1 MAMMMMGMK
10 RVEWTGAEEEGY
22 LVRPGRLNAAA
33 SEAAIVNFP
42 LAWAFVL
49 SFALAADK
57 LL

>member
-1 MAMMMMGMK
+1 MDWGGGGIPI
-10 RVEWTGAEEEGY
+10 V
-22 LVRPGRLNAAA
+22 VGRLNAAA

>member
-1 MAMMMMGMK
+1 MDWGGGGGIPT
-10 RVEWTGAEEEGY
+10 V
-22 LVRPGRLNAAA
+22 VGRLNAAA
-33 SEAAIVNFP
+33 AASKAAIVNFP